1 MKLAFFAALT
11 VTAAIALTGCVT
23 TSDIAQTG
31 PNTFT
36 VSASGDDSRALAD
49 TRDKT
54 LAAAHAKCQSLG
66 RTMQVVSDKN
76 ERTQF
81 GGSVFPKHTLT
92 FRCL

>member
-1 MKLAFFAALT
+1 MKALLFAAMVCGL
-11 VTAAIALTGCVT
+11 AGCVS
-23 TSDIAQTG
+23 TSDITQAG
-31 PNTFT
+31 PNIFV

-49 TRDKT
+49 TREKT
-54 LAAAHAKCQSLG
+54 IAAAHSKCQSLG

-81 GGSVFPKHTLT
+81 GASVFPKNTLT